1 MKATISLDGI
11 LSLIHAFSLDAD
23 SKRWLAEKLI
33 EEVKEEKKAETYP
46 CQYTIKELEHR
57 LQKSSL
63 DKTSARRFG
72 VYLSILALEKRVLC
86 CKVV

>member
-57 LQKSSL
+57 LQKSVQSYQSGAYC
-63 DKTSARRFG
+63 TSEELR
-72 VYLSILALEKRVLC
+72 KRHPLC
-86 CKVV
+86 K

>member
-33 EEVKEEKKAETYP
+33 EEVKEEKRRRLILANIPSRNWNIVSRNRYKVTKAER
-46 CQYTIKELEHR
+46 IVR
-57 LQKSSL
+57 
-63 DKTSARRFG
+63 ARNYVNG
-72 VYLSILALEKRVLC
+72 IHKRNPRIT
-86 CKVV
+86 